1 MDKVMFQLTFKPE
14 TQEEIDIVNKI
25 SKMGRKK
32 SKFILSALLNKKIN
46 LDDENVNYDK
56 IRQIIREE
64 LSNFEFDKT
73 DNIIEKEENITTKED
88 NNTDLLLSGLSAF
101 GDFGG

>member
-1 MDKVMFQLTFKPE
+1 MDKVTFQLTFKPE

-32 SKFILSALLNKKIN
+32 SKFILSALLDKNIN

-56 IRQIIREE
+56 IRQIIKEE
-64 LSNFEFDKT
+64 LSNFEFNKI
-73 DNIIEKEENITTKED
+73 DNTIEKEENITKED

>member
-1 MDKVMFQLTFKPE
+1 MDKVTFQLTFKPE

-32 SKFILSALLNKKIN
+32 SKFILSTLLDKNIN
-46 LDDENVNYDK
+46 LDDENVNYEK

-64 LSNFEFDKT
+64 LSNFEFNKI
-73 DNIIEKEENITTKED
+73 DNTIEKEENITKED
-88 NNTDLLLSGLSAF
+88 DNTDLLLSGLSAF
-101 GDFGG
+101 GDFGD

>member
-1 MDKVMFQLTFKPE
+1 MDKVTFQLTFKPE

-32 SKFILSALLNKKIN
+32 SKFILSALLDKNIN

-56 IRQIIREE
+56 IRQIIKEE
-64 LSNFEFDKT
+64 LSNIEFNKI
-73 DNIIEKEENITTKED
+73 DNTIEKEENITKED
-88 NNTDLLLSGLSAF
+88 DNTDLLLSGLSAF

>member
-1 MDKVMFQLTFKPE
+1 MDKVTFQLTFKPE

-32 SKFILSALLNKKIN
+32 SKFILSALLDKNIN
-46 LDDENVNYDK
+46 LDDENVNYEK

-64 LSNFEFDKT
+64 LSNIEFNKI
-73 DNIIEKEENITTKED
+73 DNTMEKEENITKED
-88 NNTDLLLSGLSAF
+88 DNTDLLLSGLSAF

>member
-1 MDKVMFQLTFKPE
+1 MDKVTFQLTFKPE

-32 SKFILSALLNKKIN
+32 SKFILSTLLDKNIN

-64 LSNFEFDKT
+64 LSNIEFNKI
-73 DNIIEKEENITTKED
+73 DNTIEKEENITKED

>member
-1 MDKVMFQLTFKPE
+1 MDKVTFQLTFKPE

-32 SKFILSALLNKKIN
+32 SKFILSALLDKNIN
-46 LDDENVNYDK
+46 LDDENVNYEK

-64 LSNFEFDKT
+64 LSNIEFNKI
-73 DNIIEKEENITTKED
+73 DNTIEKEENITKED

>member
-1 MDKVMFQLTFKPE
+1 MDKVTFQLTFKPE

-32 SKFILSALLNKKIN
+32 SKFILSTLLDKNIN
-46 LDDENVNYDK
+46 LDDENVNYEK

-64 LSNFEFDKT
+64 LSNFEFNKI
-73 DNIIEKEENITTKED
+73 DNIIEKEENITKED

>member
-1 MDKVMFQLTFKPE
+1 MDKVTFQLTFKPE

-32 SKFILSALLNKKIN
+32 SKFILSALLDKNIN

-64 LSNFEFDKT
+64 LSNIEFNKI
-73 DNIIEKEENITTKED
+73 DNTIEKEENITKED

>member
-1 MDKVMFQLTFKPE
+1 MDKVTFQLTFKPE

-32 SKFILSALLNKKIN
+32 SKFILSALLDKNIN
-46 LDDENVNYDK
+46 LDDENVNYEK

-64 LSNFEFDKT
+64 LSNIEFNKI
-73 DNIIEKEENITTKED
+73 DNTMEKEENITKED

>member
-1 MDKVMFQLTFKPE
+1 MDKVTFQLTFKPE

-32 SKFILSALLNKKIN
+32 SKFILSALLDKNIN

-56 IRQIIREE
+56 IRQIIKEE
-64 LSNFEFDKT
+64 LSNIEFNKI
-73 DNIIEKEENITTKED
+73 DNTIEKEENITKED

>member
-1 MDKVMFQLTFKPE
+1 MDKVTFQLTFKPE

-32 SKFILSALLNKKIN
+32 SKFILSALLDKNIN
-46 LDDENVNYDK
+46 LDDESVNYDK

-64 LSNFEFDKT
+64 LSNFEFNKI
-73 DNIIEKEENITTKED
+73 DNIIEKEEGITKED
-88 NNTDLLLSGLSAF
+88 DNTDLLLSGLSAF